1 MLLNYPK
8 ASACE
13 FSGKPLTGRVGGARL
28 SGNHGGTARITNW
41 KSYRRSCL
49 MGGDELARRRVLASE
64 FASEA
69 AATAGWWK

>member
-1 MLLNYPK
+1 MFLNYPR

-13 FSGKPLTGRVGGARL
+13 FCGKPLTG
-28 SGNHGGTARITNW
+28 NARITNW

-64 FASEA
+64 FASET